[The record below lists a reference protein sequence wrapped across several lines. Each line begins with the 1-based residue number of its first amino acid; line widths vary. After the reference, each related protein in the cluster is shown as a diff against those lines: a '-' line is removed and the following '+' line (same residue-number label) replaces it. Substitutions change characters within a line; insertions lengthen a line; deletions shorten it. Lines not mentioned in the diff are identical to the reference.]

1 MAKTITIVLFAAA
14 IGFVGYLAYSGVT
27 WSQARG
33 WVERQIGVRVEQ
45 PELRNVPHPGYAPVV
60 MPGK

>member
-14 IGFVGYLAYSGVT
+14 IGFAGYLAYTGVT

-45 PELRNVPHPGYAPVV
+45 PEFKNVPHPGYAPVV